1 MEKFVPPGDC
11 PVCGEH
17 VEEGSA
23 SCQNCGSCPQSG
35 WSEDAAYDGLD
46 LSADS
51 FGESEDA
58 ATKGKSTTKRLV
70 LAAALLIGV
79 TVLFVLTKP

>member
-1 MEKFVPPGDC
+1 VENFVPPGDC

-17 VEEGSA
+17 VEEGSD
-23 SCQNCGSCPQSG
+23 SCGSCGSCPQSG

-46 LSADS
+46 LPAES

-58 ATKGKSTTKRLV
+58 AIKGKSTTKRLV

-79 TVLFVLTKP
+79 VILFVLTKP

>member
-1 MEKFVPPGDC
+1 MENFVPPGDC

-17 VEEGSA
+17 VEEGFD
-23 SCQNCGSCPQSG
+23 SCRSCGSCPQSG

-46 LSADS
+46 LPAES

-79 TVLFVLTKP
+79 VILFVLTKP

>member
-23 SCQNCGSCPQSG
+23 SCRSCGSCPQSG
-35 WSEDAAYDGLD
+35 WSEDAVYDGLD
-46 LSADS
+46 LPAES
-51 FGESEDA
+51 FGESEIA
-58 ATKGKSTTKRLV
+58 VTKGKSTTKRLV
-70 LAAALLIGV
+70 LAVALLIGV
-79 TVLFVLTKP
+79 VILFVLTKP

>member
-1 MEKFVPPGDC
+1 VENFVPPGDC

-17 VEEGSA
+17 VEEGFA
-23 SCQNCGSCPQSG
+23 SCQSCGSCPQSG
-35 WSEDAAYDGLD
+35 WSVVTAYDGLD
-46 LSADS
+46 LPAES
-51 FGESEDA
+51 FGEWEDV

-79 TVLFVLTKP
+79 VILFVLTKP

>member
-1 MEKFVPPGDC
+1 MENFVPPGDC

-17 VEEGSA
+17 VEEGSD
-23 SCQNCGSCPQSG
+23 SCWSCGSCPQSG

-46 LSADS
+46 LPSES

-79 TVLFVLTKP
+79 VILFVLTKP